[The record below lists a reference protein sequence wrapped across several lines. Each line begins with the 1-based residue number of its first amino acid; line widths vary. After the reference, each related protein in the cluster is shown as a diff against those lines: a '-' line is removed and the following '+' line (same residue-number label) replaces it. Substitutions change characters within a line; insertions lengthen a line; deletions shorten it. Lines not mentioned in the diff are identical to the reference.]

1 MRFFDTFINR
11 YTLDIEIE
19 LVTALHIGV
28 GNQSISPLDSD
39 NAIMRMP
46 DGNAVIPGASLK
58 GVFRSNLEAILRM
71 RGLYVCDSTNS
82 TCSYSSKDSSNEKL
96 YKDIE
101 QSCEVCSLFGSQS
114 ISSHIYISDAI
125 RQGEPGES
133 FTSIRD
139 GVMIR
144 RDTENAAGG
153 RKYDFE
159 VVNPGTV
166 FAGEILLENVD
177 DYQVGYMLMIIDL
190 MNEGFIRLGGKKS
203 AGLGRVKLSFNIHKI
218 DKESIL
224 KEGGAVRLSDPEIEN
239 MRIAARNH
247 IAEVIV

>member
-11 YTLDIEIE
+11 YTLDIQIE
-19 LVTALHIGV
+19 LITPLHIGV

-125 RQGEPGES
+125 RKGEPGES

-177 DYQVGYMLMIIDL
+177 DYQVGYVLMIIDL

-247 IAEVIV
+247 ITEVIV